1 VLRILVEHALPL
13 DLPELLRLARAEHGA
28 TPLAPDTVDAVYAFM
43 LDRLRGYLRER
54 GYAVDEV
61 DAVLAQSPH
70 RIDLVVPRVDAV
82 RAFRA
87 MPESA
92 ALAAANKR
100 TQNIL
105 RKSEHAAG
113 AVEAALFAE
122 AEERALHAAIGDL
135 RATVDA
141 RIAAGDY
148 TEALRLLA
156 RIRPQVDM
164 FFDKVLVNAEDASVR
179 RNRLLLLGELE
190 HVLNGVADIARL
202 AV

>member
-1 VLRILVEHALPL
+1 
-13 DLPELLRLARAEHGA
+13 
-28 TPLAPDTVDAVYAFM
+28 
-43 LDRLRGYLRER
+43 
-54 GYAVDEV
+54 
-61 DAVLAQSPH
+61 
-70 RIDLVVPRVDAV
+70 
-82 RAFRA
+82 
-87 MPESA
+87 MPEAA

-105 RKSEHAAG
+105 RKSERASG
-113 AVEAALFAE
+113 AVDAALLAE
-122 AEERALHAAIGDL
+122 AEERALHAAIADL

-164 FFDKVLVNAEDASVR
+164 FFDKVLVNAEDPQVR

-202 AV
+202 AA